1 MIELFIE
8 GGALFM
14 GVLTLV
20 CLVMLSVAVINGAAI
35 FSDKIGDVEL
45 RRHRLSNIKSIGLFA
60 LITGFLGQLIGLYS
74 AFTYMANVESVSSAI
89 LAGGLKV
96 SSITS
101 LYGMLIFL
109 ISYLIWFLLDVAL
122 SRKSG

>member
-1 MIELFIE
+1 
-8 GGALFM
+8 M
-14 GVLTLV
+14 GVLTLIV
-20 CLVMLSVAVINGAAI
+20 LVMFSVAVINGVAI

-45 RRHRLSNIKSIGLFA
+45 RRHRLSYIKSIGLFA

-74 AFTYMANVESVSSAI
+74 AFAFMAEVESVSSAI

-109 ISYLIWFLLDVAL
+109 ISYLVWFLLDVAI
-122 SRKSG
+122 SRKLG

>member
-1 MIELFIE
+1 
-8 GGALFM
+8 M
-14 GVLTLV
+14 GLLTLV
-20 CLVMLSVAVINGAAI
+20 GLVMFSVAVINGAAI
-35 FSDKIGDVEL
+35 FSNKIGDEAL
-45 RRHRLSNIKSIGLFA
+45 RRHRLGYIKSIGLFA

-74 AFTYMANVESVSSAI
+74 AFEYMANVDSVSSDI

-109 ISYLIWFLLDVAL
+109 ISYLVWFFLEGAL
-122 SRKSG
+122 NRSVK

>member
-8 GGALFM
+8 GGVLFM
-14 GVLTLV
+14 GLLTLV
-20 CLVMLSVAVINGAAI
+20 GLVMFSVAVINGAAI
-35 FSDKIGDVEL
+35 FSNKIGDEAL
-45 RRHRLSNIKSIGLFA
+45 RRHRLGYIKSIGLFA

-74 AFTYMANVESVSSAI
+74 AFEYMANVDSVSSDI

-109 ISYLIWFLLDVAL
+109 ISYLVWFFLEGAL
-122 SRKSG
+122 NRSVK